1 MAYLILVR
9 HGMSEWNETGEWT
22 GWTDVD
28 LTKKGMEE
36 ARHAGH
42 AIGDIHI
49 DVAFISSLRRSE
61 EMLQGMEEVIG
72 KKFEVISDKA
82 LDERSYGIY
91 TGKNKW
97 QVEKE
102 VGEEEFHNIR
112 RSWDHPIP
120 QGETLKDVYDRVVP
134 YYESA
139 IVPKLKQGKNVLISA
154 HGNSLRALVKHLEDL
169 TNEQLMELEIGIGEV
184 YLYTMD
190 ENAKI
195 LAKEIRATNEEP
207 GTV

>member
-1 MAYLILVR
+1 
-9 HGMSEWNETGEWT
+9 MSEWNETGEWT

-42 AIGDIHI
+42 EIADIRI
-49 DVAFISSLRRSE
+49 DVAFTSSLRRSA
-61 EMLQGMEEVIG
+61 EMLEGMREVIG
-72 KKFEVISDKA
+72 KNFEVISSKA

-97 QVEKE
+97 QVKKE
-102 VGEEEFHNIR
+102 VGDQEFKKIR

-120 QGETLKDVYDRVVP
+120 KGETLEDVFKRVVP

-139 IVPKLKQGKNVLISA
+139 ILPKLKAGMNVLVSA
-154 HGNSLRALVKHLEDL
+154 HGNSLRALVKHLENL
-169 TNEQLMELEIGIGEV
+169 SEQQVLDLEIGIGEA
-184 YLYTMD
+184 YLYLMD
-190 ENAKI
+190 EQGKI
-195 LAKEIRATNEEP
+195 LSKEIRATNEGP
-207 GTV
+207 GSV